1 MFKITAVLRMV
12 ELGIFADFFLHRE
25 PHQMFFLKLL
35 CELVLKLVLIDGEK
49 KSEKDTENLQLA

>member
-25 PHQMFFLKLL
+25 PHQMFFLKL
-35 CELVLKLVLIDGEK
+35 CELVLKLLLIDGKK
-49 KSEKDTENLQLA
+49 KSEKDIENLQLA